1 MSAGAGRDWRPS
13 ASLAALQ
20 ARARML
26 ASIRA
31 FFAQRDCLEV
41 TTPVLAAAA
50 ATDPQIDSLA
60 LADGQGWLQSS
71 PEFHMKRLLAAGS
84 GPIWQISPVFR
95 ADEQGRWHNREFSLL
110 EWYRPDWDHH
120 ALMDEVEA
128 LWQQLSGCHLACERT
143 SYAALISEHLAID
156 LARNDDA
163 RLREALQA
171 QLGKLPSG
179 LDRDALLDAAMG
191 LLIGPQLGAERP
203 CFVYDYPASQAALAR
218 LGPDGRHA
226 ARFELYWRGVE
237 LANGFHELCDAK
249 EQRRRFEQDLRRRE
263 QDGLPV
269 VPLDEAL
276 IAALE
281 HGLPDCAGVA
291 LGLDRLLALMQGAHA
306 LDEVIAFPA
315 DRA

>member
-31 FFAQRDCLEV
+31 FFSERACLEV

-71 PEFHMKRLLAAGS
+71 PEYHMKRLLAAGS

-110 EWYRPDWDHH
+110 EWYRPGWDHH

-128 LWQQLSGCHLACERT
+128 LWQRLSGSGQRCDRRA
-143 SYAALISEHLAID
+143 YAELITEQLGVD
-156 LARNDDA
+156 LDRDDDA
-163 RLREALQA
+163 RLRAALQA
-171 QLGKLPSG
+171 RLGGLPDD
-179 LDRDALLDAAMG
+179 LDRDGLLDAAMG
-191 LLIGPQLGAERP
+191 LLIGPQLGAEQA

-218 LGPDGRHA
+218 LGPDGRA
-226 ARFELYWRGVE
+226 ARFELYWHGVE
-237 LANGFHELCDAK
+237 LANGFHELCDAV
-249 EQRRRFEQDLRRRE
+249 EQRRRFEQDLRRR
-263 QDGLPV
+263 QQIGAPA

-276 IAALE
+276 LDALA

-291 LGLDRLLALMQGAHA
+291 LGLDRLLALIEGADSLA
-306 LDEVIAFPA
+306 EVMAFAA